1 MLSFGLQKY
10 YFSMNF
16 NKFFSP
22 FLKKVVFLQK
32 IIITVYMKKVIILLV
47 AAAMLTTGCKKKQ
60 EFDNVIG
67 KPDVSV
73 ENGRFTPEIMWKL
86 GKMGEFTVSPDGT
99 LLVYANTYY
108 SISQNKGNAELYLVN
123 LKEGNHAVRLTNTP
137 ESEFNPAWLDDNTLL
152 FARGNNIVSMKVN
165 NQSETVLA
173 TVESGLEGFKISPK
187 GDQILYISDLP
198 VQRPDN
204 IDKLYSGLDKTTGR
218 INEDLMYRHWDSWVD
233 EYPHIFLAPLT
244 PKAVNI
250 DAAVDV
256 IGDKPYECPMRP
268 WGGIEQ
274 FNFSPDGSRI
284 AYTCRPKTGKDYA
297 LSTNS
302 DIYIYTIADGSTV
315 NISEGIMGYD
325 QNPVFSHDGKKIAWE
340 SMEHDGYESDKLRLM
355 VLDFATNQR
364 TDYTADFDYGV
375 SGISWSNDDSQL
387 VAVVMY
393 RGMNEIFAFDLNSK
407 SIRQVTKG
415 CHDINGFV
423 LQGNDIYANEVSMQ
437 HPSEVF
443 HYTLDK
449 TEQQG
454 SQITSI
460 NTEVLSQVRMG
471 RTEECWIPTSDGK
484 EMLVWLIYPYDYDS
498 TKTYPA
504 LLFCEGGPQSMV
516 SQFWSTRWNFEVM
529 SGAGYF
535 VIAPNRRGCPGF
547 GTAWCEEI
555 SGDYGGL
562 CMKDYMTA
570 TDYFAK
576 NKPQI
581 DPERIGACGA
591 SFGAYSIYWLAGHNE
606 NHRFKAF
613 LAHNGMFNFEQQ
625 CLETEEYWFTNW
637 DLGGPYWVKNAK
649 TAHSYANSPHLFV
662 DKWNTPICVVHSEFD
677 FRIVASQGMAAY
689 NAAKLRGLEA
699 RYLYFPDETHW
710 VLRPQNSLLW
720 HRNFIDWFDKYLKK

>member
-1 MLSFGLQKY
+1 
-10 YFSMNF
+10 
-16 NKFFSP
+16 
-22 FLKKVVFLQK
+22 
-32 IIITVYMKKVIILLV
+32 MKKTLILLASALLLV
-47 AAAMLTTGCKKKQ
+47 VGCKKS
-60 EFDNVIG
+60 EPVVEDELIG
-67 KPDVSV
+67 KPIVTV

-86 GKMGEFTVSPDGT
+86 GKMGEFAVSPNGKM
-99 LLVYANTYY
+99 LVYANTYY
-108 SISQNKGNAELYLVN
+108 DIEKNKGNAELYLMEVGVG
-123 LKEGNHAVRLTNTP
+123 LPPMRITNTP
-137 ESEFNPAWLDDNTLL
+137 ESEFNPVWLNDGTLL
-152 FARGNNIVSMKVN
+152 FARGNSIVSMNIEKK
-165 NQSETVLA
+165 SETVIG
-173 TVESGLEGFKISPK
+173 TIETGLEGFKVSPD
-187 GDQILYISDLP
+187 GSQIVYISDLP
-198 VQRPDN
+198 VQRPDDIN
-204 IDKLYSGLDKTTGR
+204 RLYAGLDKTTGR
-218 INEDLMYRHWDSWVD
+218 INEDLMYRHWDQWVD
-233 EYPHIFLAPLT
+233 EYPHIYLASFQKGL
-244 PKAVNI
+244 
-250 DAAVDV
+250 VDV
-256 IGDKPYECPMRP
+256 ENAIDIIGKEPFECPMRP
-268 WGGIEQ
+268 WGGVEQ
-274 FNFSPDGSRI
+274 FNFSQDGTRI
-284 AYTCRPKTGKDYA
+284 AYTCRKKAGKDYA

-302 DIYIYTIADGSTV
+302 DIYVYTIVSGQTV

-355 VLDFATNQR
+355 VYDFETGEK

-375 SGISWSNDDSQL
+375 SGITWGDDDKQL
-387 VAVVMY
+387 LAVVMY
-393 RGMNEIFAFDLNSK
+393 RGMNEIFSFDVATK
-407 SIRQVTKG
+407 AIRQVSKDY
-415 CHDINGFV
+415 HDINGFA
-423 LQGNDIYANEVSMQ
+423 LHGNDIYANEVSIQ
-437 HPSEVF
+437 HPAEIF
-443 HYTLDK
+443 HYKMNDTVQK
-449 TEQQG
+449 GE
-454 SQITSI
+454 QITSI
-460 NTEVLSQVRMG
+460 NKEVLSRVRMG
-471 RTEECWIPTSDGK
+471 KTEEHWIKTVDGK

-570 TDYFAK
+570 TDYFAQ
-576 NKPQI
+576 NMPQI
-581 DPERIGACGA
+581 DAERIGACGA

-637 DLGGPYWVKNAK
+637 DLGGPYWEKNAK
-649 TAHSYANSPHLFV
+649 TAHSYANSPHRFV

-689 NAAKLRGLEA
+689 NAAKLRGLDA

-710 VLRPQNSLLW
+710 VLHPQNSILW